1 MHPFGIEHAL
11 QQHQHIFRFGVGQIE
26 RPNHQILIL
35 LLLLLGIGAD
45 NHDARGYSLGEQA
58 IAVENEIEGLFER
71 RVLNANGHRVIS
83 DILVENEVDPS
94 GLSNPFQ
101 DFFKPGIAK
110 PKCHRLL
117 PPIITVQR
125 LLLLGEFGDTVEG
138 FLERGIQLSRSGI
151 SLHGLVGPTELGEA
165 VCLSILAARIF
176 QAKRF
181 KQSRLMIET
190 GWFNG

>member
-1 MHPFGIEHAL
+1 
-11 QQHQHIFRFGVGQIE
+11 
-26 RPNHQILIL
+26 
-35 LLLLLGIGAD
+35 LLLLGIGAD

-58 IAVENEIEGLFER
+58 IAVENEIKGLFER
-71 RVLNANGHRVIS
+71 RVLNANRDRGIS
-83 DILVENEVDPS
+83 RILLKNGVDPS

-117 PPIITVQR
+117 PPIVTVQR
-125 LLLLGEFGDTVEG
+125 LLLLGEFGDTVEW
-138 FLERGIQLSRSGI
+138 FLERGIHLSPSGI

-165 VCLSILAARIF
+165 ICLSILATRIF

-190 GWFNG
+190 GRFNG